1 MRNSKP
7 FLKSAGNNSPVA
19 SKVNQNIKNRI
30 EVVGG
35 DITKQ
40 TVDAMVNA
48 ANTTLLGGG
57 GVDGAIHRA
66 AGPEL
71 LEECRKLGG
80 CPTGQARITKGY
92 KLPAKWVIH
101 TVGPVWRDGKHGED
115 ELLAGCYRNSL
126 ALAEQNDVRTIA
138 FPSIST
144 GAYGFPMERAARIA
158 VTEIKNVLERKS
170 SIEKVLLVCFGKGAF
185 EIHRQAVLE
194 VVG

>member
-1 MRNSKP
+1 MSSEII
-7 FLKSAGNNSPVA
+7 LS
-19 SKVNQNIKNRI
+19 RI
-30 EVVGG
+30 EVVEG

-40 TVDAMVNA
+40 AADAIVNA

-80 CPTGQARITKGY
+80 CATGQAKITKGY
-92 KLPAKWVIH
+92 RLPAKWVVH
-101 TVGPVWRDGKHGED
+101 TVGPVWRDGQHSED
-115 ELLAGCYRNSL
+115 ELLASCYRSCF
-126 ALAEQNDVRTIA
+126 ALAEAHGIRTIA

-158 VTEIKNVLERKS
+158 VRETNGFLERNTMV
-170 SIEKVLLVCFGKGAF
+170 ERVRLVCFGKSAF
-185 EIHRQAVLE
+185 QIYSQALDEALSKQV
-194 VVG
+194 